1 MGLCVVVG
9 PFGGLVCFFL
19 LCSGSLFE
27 LAEFLPL
34 AKMTC
39 AHRTHGVSTRAKKK
53 RLVERFNV
61 SALWHAAFNNVN
73 WIETERYTV
82 CSLDASSVSEK

>member
-1 MGLCVVVG
+1 MFCV
-9 PFGGLVCFFL
+9 
-19 LCSGSLFE
+19 FE
-27 LAEFLPL
+27 FAEFLPL